1 MVVMSH
7 KGQLL
12 VVTVVAIAAVA
23 SVQVQKKRKTI
34 HRITA
39 CHDLIVRVSE
49 IRFDK
54 PNTSTT
60 EAMEQALSRE
70 NEAYGLKHQI
80 DKCVMETPAS
90 LSVKDWQLAVFAEVS
105 LQQEFDH
112 VTAAF
117 ELQQGRDVAQVN
129 SEMLHERDQQWQK
142 GFADLVQKYNAL
154 VDRCASIPNP
164 PKPLVCTT
172 TQFGPRRQHDCLQLN
187 CEGMSHMLRIN

>member
-12 VVTVVAIAAVA
+12 VVTVFAIAVVA
-23 SVQVQKKRKTI
+23 SGQAQEKRKTI
-34 HRITA
+34 HTTTA

-49 IRFDK
+49 MGFDG
-54 PNTSTT
+54 PNSSTT
-60 EAMEQALSRE
+60 EQMEQALSRE

-80 DKCVMETPAS
+80 DNCVKETPAS
-90 LSVKDWQLAVFAEVS
+90 LSVKDWQLAVLAEVS

-117 ELQQGRDVAQVN
+117 EVQQGRDVAQVN
-129 SEMLHERDQQWQK
+129 SEVLHERDQKWQK
-142 GFADLVQKYNAL
+142 DFADLVQKYNAL
-154 VDRCASIPNP
+154 VDRCASIPTP

-172 TQFGPRRQHDCLQLN
+172 TNLGHGDSTIVCN
-187 CEGMSHMLRIN
+187 

>member
-12 VVTVVAIAAVA
+12 VVTVFALAVVA
-23 SVQVQKKRKTI
+23 SGQAQEKRKTI
-34 HRITA
+34 HTTTA

-54 PNTSTT
+54 PNTSAT
-60 EAMEQALSRE
+60 EEMEQALSGE
-70 NEAYGLKHQI
+70 NEAYGLKRQI

-90 LSVKDWQLAVFAEVS
+90 LSVKDWQLAVLAEVS
-105 LQQEFDH
+105 LQQEFDQ

-117 ELQQGRDVAQVN
+117 EVQQRRDVAQVN
-129 SEMLHERDQQWQK
+129 YEVLHERDQQWQK
-142 GFADLVQKYNAL
+142 DYADLVQKYNAL
-154 VDRCASIPNP
+154 VDRCASIPTP

-172 TQFGPRRQHDCLQLN
+172 TNLGHGDSTIVCN
-187 CEGMSHMLRIN
+187 

>member
-12 VVTVVAIAAVA
+12 VVTVFAIAVVA
-23 SVQVQKKRKTI
+23 SGQVQKKRKTI
-34 HRITA
+34 HTTTV
-39 CHDLIVRVSE
+39 CHDLIVKVSE

-54 PNTSTT
+54 LNTSTT
-60 EAMEQALSRE
+60 EEMEQALSRE

-90 LSVKDWQLAVFAEVS
+90 LSVKDWQFAVLAEVS

-142 GFADLVQKYNAL
+142 GFVDLVQKYNAL

-172 TQFGPRRQHDCLQLN
+172 TNLGHGDSTIVCN
-187 CEGMSHMLRIN
+187 

>member
-12 VVTVVAIAAVA
+12 VVTVFVLTVVA
-23 SVQVQKKRKTI
+23 SGQAQEKRKTI
-34 HRITA
+34 HTTTA

-54 PNTSTT
+54 PNSGTT
-60 EAMEQALSRE
+60 EQMEQALSRE
-70 NEAYGLKHQI
+70 NEAYGLKHQL
-80 DKCVMETPAS
+80 DRCVMETPAR
-90 LSVKDWQLAVFAEVS
+90 LSVKDWQLAVLAEAS
-105 LQQEFDH
+105 LQQEFDQ

-117 ELQQGRDVAQVN
+117 EVQQERDVAQVN
-129 SEMLHERDQQWQK
+129 YEVLHERDQQWQK
-142 GFADLVQKYNAL
+142 DFADLVQKYNAL

-172 TQFGPRRQHDCLQLN
+172 TNLGHGDSTMVCN
-187 CEGMSHMLRIN
+187 

>member
-1 MVVMSH
+1 MS
-7 KGQLL
+7 LRI
-12 VVTVVAIAAVA
+12 VTLGVVA
-23 SVQVQKKRKTI
+23 SGQVQKNIKTI
-34 HRITA
+34 HPTTA

-49 IRFDK
+49 IFDK

-60 EAMEQALSRE
+60 EEMEQALSRE

-90 LSVKDWQLAVFAEVS
+90 LSVKDWQLAVLAEVS

-142 GFADLVQKYNAL
+142 DFVDLVQKYNAL

-172 TQFGPRRQHDCLQLN
+172 TNLGHGDSTMVCN
-187 CEGMSHMLRIN
+187 